1 MAQVDVLLDSA
12 TLLGDRLETNLL
24 FLVSDRVEPVEK
36 LLELTD
42 LPAVVATSE
51 DAVEEAA
58 SDRVRAVLR
67 LSDPL
72 SGSFNILGQ
81 LKDILLGAYVEGTVS
96 AGDEVLVLVSNADSF
111 DIVLNFSVDQDLE
124 LTELRGAM
132 ADHADIKVLERI
144 LRLASDLSREGRE
157 GKTLGTLFVIGDS
170 KNVMN
175 HSRQILVNPFQGHL
189 DEDRDILREEMTET
203 VKEFA
208 QLDGAF
214 IVDGSG
220 RIEAAGRYIETDRTV
235 EVQSGLGGRHLAAA
249 SITKVTDAVAVAV
262 SSSGAVRIF
271 KDGEVLMRVG
281 RF

>member
-1 MAQVDVLLDSA
+1 MLLDSA
-12 TLLGDRLETNLL
+12 TLLGDRLEANLL
-24 FLVSDRVEPVEK
+24 FLVSDRVEPVEEA
-36 LLELTD
+36 LELSD
-42 LPAVVATSE
+42 LPAVVATSRDE
-51 DAVEEAA
+51 VEEAVG
-58 SDRVRAVLR
+58 DRVRAVLR

-72 SGSFNILGQ
+72 SGSFNVLGQ
-81 LKDILLGAYVEGTVS
+81 LKDILLGAYVEGTVT
-96 AGDEVLVLVSNADSF
+96 AGDKVLVLVSNTDSF
-111 DIVLNFSVDQDLE
+111 DIVLNFSVDEDLE
-124 LTELRGAM
+124 LTELREAM
-132 ADHADIKVLERI
+132 ADHADVKVLERV

-157 GKTLGTLFVIGDS
+157 GQALGTLFVIGDS
-170 KNVMN
+170 KNVLN
-175 HSRQILVNPFQGHL
+175 HSRQVLVNPFQGQL
-189 DEDRDILREEMTET
+189 DEDRDILRDEMTET

-214 IVDGSG
+214 VVDGAG
-220 RIEAAGRYIETDRTV
+220 RIEAAGRYIETDRKV